1 MNKLMIMMVAI
12 FLVGTSANAQN
23 SLNGAWL
30 ATELAVIGE
39 KDAVVYMDL
48 ESIVIFSEEHF
59 SMFTNIGERPAF
71 LNDEDQITD
80 QQKIDSYQSFNT
92 NAGVY
97 NVSRGTLIR
106 QLVFSGNPR
115 DIGST
120 VESEYQ
126 RKGDVLIIA
135 TKDSQG
141 VINRITYVRAD

>member
-1 MNKLMIMMVAI
+1 MNKLMIIMAAI
-12 FLVGTSANAQN
+12 FFVGTSANAQN

-39 KDAVVYMDL
+39 KDAVVYTDL
-48 ESIVIFSEEHF
+48 ESIIIFSEEHF
-59 SMFTNIGERPAF
+59 SMFTNIGERPVF
-71 LNDEDQITD
+71 LNDKEQITD
-80 QQKIDSYQSFNT
+80 QRKIDSYQSFNT

-106 QLVFSGNPR
+106 QLVFAGNPL

-126 RKGDVLIIA
+126 REGDALIIT
-135 TKDSQG
+135 TKDPYG